1 MKCNR
6 HSHAC
11 LRAHSVRKGIASGPG
26 VASFRTLS
34 SSVGADRNSSN
45 CCLSS
50 NGAKAFQAAFVE
62 KQLLSSVA
70 TGIAQGG
77 ALETSE
83 WARSG
88 LN

>member
-6 HSHAC
+6 HPQAR
-11 LRAHSVRKGIASGPG
+11 LRAHCVRRGIASGPG

-34 SSVGADRNSSN
+34 SSAGAGRNSST

-50 NGAKAFQAAFVE
+50 NGAKAFQADFVE

-77 ALETSE
+77 ALETRA